1 MIINNLIFCF
11 YLKKVI
17 NMDIKDELDTTGLL
31 CPLPV
36 LKLKKRIKNIN
47 KGEVIKI
54 FTDDPAA
61 ELDIPHF
68 CNETNNKIL
77 KKKQEKDNSGF
88 TFYIMKC

>member
-1 MIINNLIFCF
+1 
-11 YLKKVI
+11 
-17 NMDIKDELDTTGLL
+17 MDIVDELDTTGLL

-36 LKLKKRIKNIN
+36 LKLRKRIKNIK

-68 CNETNNKIL
+68 CKETSNKIL
-77 KKKQEKDNSGF
+77 KIIKIVIMLTNGLTHIKKQQE
-88 TFYIMKC
+88 

>member
-1 MIINNLIFCF
+1 MNIA
-11 YLKKVI
+11 
-17 NMDIKDELDTTGLL
+17 DEIDATGLL

-36 LKLKKRIKNIN
+36 LKLRKRIKGIN
-47 KGEVIKI
+47 KGQVIKI

-77 KKKQEKDNSGF
+77 KKAQEKGQTRF
-88 TFYIMKC
+88 TFYVMKC

>member
-1 MIINNLIFCF
+1 MVQQSEIMNIE
-11 YLKKVI
+11 
-17 NMDIKDELDTTGLL
+17 DEIDATGLL

-36 LKLKKRIKNIN
+36 LKLRKRIKSIN
-47 KGEVIKI
+47 KGQVIKI

-77 KKKQEKDNSGF
+77 KKTQEKDQTRF
-88 TFYIMKC
+88 TFYVMKC

>member
-1 MIINNLIFCF
+1 
-11 YLKKVI
+11 
-17 NMDIKDELDTTGLL
+17 MDIAEEIDATGLL

-36 LKLKKRIKNIN
+36 LKLRKRIKNIN
-47 KGEVIKI
+47 KGQVIKI
-54 FTDDPAA
+54 FSDDPAA

-77 KKKQEKDNSGF
+77 KKIQEKDNIGF

>member
-1 MIINNLIFCF
+1 MSFTCS
-11 YLKKVI
+11 KV
-17 NMDIKDELDTTGLL
+17 
-31 CPLPV
+31 
-36 LKLKKRIKNIN
+36 KKRIKNIN

-77 KKKQEKDNSGF
+77 KKKQEKDNIGF

>member
-1 MIINNLIFCF
+1 
-11 YLKKVI
+11 
-17 NMDIKDELDTTGLL
+17 MDIKDELDTTGLL

-54 FTDDPAA
+54 VTDDPAA

-68 CNETNNKIL
+68 CNETKYKIL
-77 KKKQEKDNSGF
+77 KKTQEKDNSGF

>member
-1 MIINNLIFCF
+1 
-11 YLKKVI
+11 
-17 NMDIKDELDTTGLL
+17 MDIIDELDTTGLL

-68 CNETNNKIL
+68 CSETNNKIL

>member
-1 MIINNLIFCF
+1 MVQQSEIMNI
-11 YLKKVI
+11 V
-17 NMDIKDELDTTGLL
+17 DEIAATGLL

-36 LKLKKRIKNIN
+36 LKLRKRIKGIN
-47 KGEVIKI
+47 KGQVIKI

-77 KKKQEKDNSGF
+77 KKTKEKDQTRF
-88 TFYIMKC
+88 TFYVMKC

>member
-1 MIINNLIFCF
+1 
-11 YLKKVI
+11 
-17 NMDIKDELDTTGLL
+17 MDIIDELDTTGLL

-47 KGEVIKI
+47 QGEVIKI
-54 FTDDPAA
+54 YTDDPAA

-68 CNETNNKIL
+68 CNETSNKIL
-77 KKKQEKDNSGF
+77 KKIQEKDNIGF

>member
-1 MIINNLIFCF
+1 
-11 YLKKVI
+11 
-17 NMDIKDELDTTGLL
+17 MDIVDELDTTGLL

-36 LKLKKRIKNIN
+36 LKLRKRIKNIK

-68 CNETNNKIL
+68 CQETSNKIL
-77 KKKQEKDNSGF
+77 KKKEEKDNTGF
-88 TFYIMKC
+88 TFYVMKC

>member
-1 MIINNLIFCF
+1 
-11 YLKKVI
+11 
-17 NMDIKDELDTTGLL
+17 MDIKDELDTTGLL

-68 CNETNNKIL
+68 CNETKYKIL

>member
-1 MIINNLIFCF
+1 MVQQSEIMNIA
-11 YLKKVI
+11 
-17 NMDIKDELDTTGLL
+17 DEIDATGLL

-36 LKLKKRIKNIN
+36 LKLRKRIKSIN
-47 KGEVIKI
+47 TGQVIKI

-77 KKKQEKDNSGF
+77 KKTKEKDQTRF
-88 TFYIMKC
+88 TFYVMKC

>member
-1 MIINNLIFCF
+1 MVQQSEIMNIA
-11 YLKKVI
+11 
-17 NMDIKDELDTTGLL
+17 DEIDATGLL

-36 LKLKKRIKNIN
+36 LKLRKRIKSIN
-47 KGEVIKI
+47 TGQVIKI

-77 KKKQEKDNSGF
+77 KKTREKSQNRF
-88 TFYIMKC
+88 TFYVMKC

>member
-1 MIINNLIFCF
+1 MNIA
-11 YLKKVI
+11 
-17 NMDIKDELDTTGLL
+17 DEIDATGLL

-36 LKLKKRIKNIN
+36 LKLRKRIKNIK

-61 ELDIPHF
+61 QLDIPHF

-77 KKKQEKDNSGF
+77 KKSQKKGQTSF
-88 TFYIMKC
+88 TFYVMKC

>member
-1 MIINNLIFCF
+1 
-11 YLKKVI
+11 
-17 NMDIKDELDTTGLL
+17 MDIKDELDTTGLL

-68 CNETNNKIL
+68 CNETNNNIL

>member
-1 MIINNLIFCF
+1 
-11 YLKKVI
+11 
-17 NMDIKDELDTTGLL
+17 MDFVAELDTTGLL

-36 LKLKKRIKNIN
+36 LKLRKRLKALN

-68 CNETNNKIL
+68 CNETSNKIV
-77 KKKQEKDNSGF
+77 KKNQETGKKGF
-88 TFYIMKC
+88 TFYVMKC

>member
-1 MIINNLIFCF
+1 
-11 YLKKVI
+11 
-17 NMDIKDELDTTGLL
+17 MDIKDELDTTGLL

-47 KGEVIKI
+47 KGEIIKI
-54 FTDDPAA
+54 FTDDPTA

-77 KKKQEKDNSGF
+77 KILNLNSF
-88 TFYIMKC
+88 LLFCLQFHEILVM

>member
-1 MIINNLIFCF
+1 
-11 YLKKVI
+11 
-17 NMDIKDELDTTGLL
+17 MDIIDELDTTGLL

-36 LKLKKRIKNIN
+36 LKLRKRIKNIK

-68 CNETNNKIL
+68 CKETSNKIL
-77 KKKQEKDNSGF
+77 KKKEEKDNTGF
-88 TFYIMKC
+88 TFYVMKC

>member
-1 MIINNLIFCF
+1 MVQQSEIMNIA
-11 YLKKVI
+11 
-17 NMDIKDELDTTGLL
+17 DEIDATGLL

-36 LKLKKRIKNIN
+36 LKLRKRIKGIN
-47 KGEVIKI
+47 KGQVIKI

-77 KKKQEKDNSGF
+77 KKTQ
-88 TFYIMKC
+88 

>member
-1 MIINNLIFCF
+1 MVQQSEIMNIA
-11 YLKKVI
+11 
-17 NMDIKDELDTTGLL
+17 DEIDATGLL

-36 LKLKKRIKNIN
+36 LKLRKRIKGIN
-47 KGEVIKI
+47 KGQVIKI

-77 KKKQEKDNSGF
+77 KKTLEKSQNRF
-88 TFYIMKC
+88 TFYVMKC

>member
-1 MIINNLIFCF
+1 
-11 YLKKVI
+11 
-17 NMDIKDELDTTGLL
+17 MDIKDELDTTGFL

-88 TFYIMKC
+88 TFYIMNVAIIISNYLFRS

>member
-1 MIINNLIFCF
+1 
-11 YLKKVI
+11 
-17 NMDIKDELDTTGLL
+17 MDIKDELDTTGLL

-61 ELDIPHF
+61 ELDIPYF

>member
-1 MIINNLIFCF
+1 
-11 YLKKVI
+11 
-17 NMDIKDELDTTGLL
+17 MDIIDELDTTGLL

-77 KKKQEKDNSGF
+77 IQ
-88 TFYIMKC
+88 FYLVNYHWI

>member
-1 MIINNLIFCF
+1 
-11 YLKKVI
+11 
-17 NMDIKDELDTTGLL
+17 MDIKDELDTTGLL

-47 KGEVIKI
+47 QGEVIKI
-54 FTDDPAA
+54 YTDDPAA

-68 CNETNNKIL
+68 CNETSNKIL
-77 KKKQEKDNSGF
+77 KKIQEKDNIGF